1 MKTDEIIIKERFKP
15 LAGTKQLDTKN
26 RLTLSG
32 KVVQLFDKNRV
43 NGFSIY
49 VGREGDILLRPM
61 SYVPTKSPWSK
72 KALLAVKKGITEVKA
87 GKTKNV
93 KDLEEFF
100 EQL

>member
-1 MKTDEIIIKERFKP
+1 MKTDEITIKERFKP

-32 KVVQLFDKNRV
+32 KVVRLFDKSRV

-61 SYVPTKSPWSK
+61 SYMPTKSPWSK
-72 KALLAVKKGITEVKA
+72 KALMAVKRGVAEIKA
-87 GKTKNV
+87 GKTRQV
-93 KDLEEFF
+93 KDLDEFF